1 MHAYMAIYAY
11 YALHTQKDGQ
21 HHIYKKGT
29 DIIIGWQTKIKSQ
42 HIACSAFY
50 AANISLNEHYYV
62 PDARNTSFHL
72 LKYSHRIVMMNIGSE

>member
-11 YALHTQKDGQ
+11 EALHTKKDGQ

-62 PDARNTSFHL
+62 PDARLHVIPVSIYSNTVI
-72 LKYSHRIVMMNIGSE
+72 R